1 MEKILTAEQIKTRIP
16 VRKKDSHKGS
26 YGKILVVAG
35 SKRFTGAPCICAAS
49 CMRAGSGL
57 VTLAVEAEIFPI
69 AASKLEEVMV
79 LDLQSYPEEYNRLLT
94 KADCIA
100 FGCGMEV
107 RDYTAQQLQHI
118 LNSSI
123 CPLVIDADGLNV
135 IAKHPDF
142 LNYTRP
148 MILTPHEGEFSRL
161 CNVEVDAIRRNK
173 TEIAKTFAR
182 SNGIILVVKG
192 STTVITDGITTYLCE
207 EGVPEM
213 ATGGMGDCL
222 TGIIASLIGQKLP
235 LLEACALAVYLHS
248 YTARR
253 LAESMYS
260 VLASDVYQNLPF
272 VLKELSPSMNK

>member
-1 MEKILTAEQIKTRIP
+1 MEKFLTADQIKTWIP

-26 YGKILVVAG
+26 YGKILVVGG
-35 SKRFTGAPCICAAS
+35 SKRFTGAPCICASS

-57 VTLAVEAEIFPI
+57 VTLAVEPEVFPVV
-69 AASKLEEVMV
+69 AAKLEEVMV
-79 LDLQSYPEEYNRLLT
+79 LDLSSYPEEYNNLLSSV
-94 KADCIA
+94 DCIA
-100 FGCGMEV
+100 FGCGMGI
-107 RDYTAQQLQHI
+107 RDYTVQQLQHI
-118 LNSSI
+118 LDSST

-135 IAKHPDF
+135 VAKHPEF
-142 LNYTRP
+142 LNDMRP

-161 CNVEVDAIRRNK
+161 CRMEVDIIKKNK
-173 TEIAKTFAR
+173 AELAKTFAR

-222 TGIIASLIGQKLP
+222 TGVIASLIGQNLP

-253 LAESMYS
+253 LSESMHS
-260 VLASDVYQNLPF
+260 VLANDVYRNLPF

>member
-1 MEKILTAEQIKTRIP
+1 MEKILTAEQIKAWIP

-49 CMRAGSGL
+49 CMRSGSGL
-57 VTLAVEAEIFPI
+57 VTLAVESEVFPI
-69 AASKLEEVMV
+69 VAAKLEEAMV

-94 KADCIA
+94 EADCIA
-100 FGCGMEV
+100 FGCGMGV
-107 RDYTAQQLQHI
+107 RDYTVQQLQHI
-118 LNSSI
+118 MNSST

-135 IAKHPDF
+135 VAKHPDF
-142 LNYTRP
+142 LNNPRP

-161 CNVEVDAIRRNK
+161 CHMEVDSIKKNK
-173 TEIAKTFAR
+173 AELAKTFAR
-182 SNGIILVVKG
+182 SNDIILIVKG
-192 STTVITDGITTYLCE
+192 STTVITDGTTSYLCK

-222 TGIIASLIGQKLP
+222 TGIIASLVGQKLP
-235 LLEACALAVYLHS
+235 LLEACSLAVYLHS

-253 LAESMYS
+253 LSESMYS
-260 VLASDVYQNLPF
+260 VLAGDVYRNLPF
-272 VLKELSPSMNK
+272 VLKELSLSMNK